1 MSHDIETKLKPKMDA
16 EYVAPEEDDETKAEN
31 AVVSIANPE
40 SKPESTTKKE
50 TTPTNQTK
58 KEEVVPPTPPV
69 DEKPNDKP
77 VTKPEDN
84 VAVIEPEEVKTD
96 GGDTT

>member
-16 EYVAPEEDDETKAEN
+16 EYVAPERDEETKAEN
-31 AVVSIANPE
+31 AVISIANPE

-50 TTPTNQTK
+50 DKSESTTK

-96 GGDTT
+96 DG